1 MDEPS
6 RLSKAF
12 ALSGGA
18 GRIRQW
24 RWDTAQLLNQWP
36 KLKDIGWSSS
46 KKWSRPIFFCVSR
59 DVWAWRAELWQ
70 RKVWMEQRGWRR
82 VRRGG
87 QGRWWL

>member
-18 GRIRQW
+18 GGIRQW
-24 RWDTAQLLNQWP
+24 RGDSAQLLNQWS

-59 DVWAWRAELWQ
+59 DVWARRAESVDGAEGLEKSQ
-70 RKVWMEQRGWRR
+70 EM
-82 VRRGG
+82 
-87 QGRWWL
+87 WWL